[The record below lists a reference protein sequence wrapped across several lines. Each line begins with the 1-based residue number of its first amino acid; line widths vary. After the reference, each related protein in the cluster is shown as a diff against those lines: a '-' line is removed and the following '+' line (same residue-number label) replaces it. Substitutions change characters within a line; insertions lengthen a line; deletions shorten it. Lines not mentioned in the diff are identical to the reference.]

1 MVKPVYVEIH
11 DDIQKKIEN
20 NIWSIGKRIPSE
32 RILSD
37 MYNVSRMTLRQA
49 IQILV
54 EEGILNKV
62 PGSGTYVANQKIQE
76 KMSGVTGFTDIMISE
91 GKVPSSKTLLFKEVD
106 ATFNE
111 AEELKINNNDKVL
124 RMERI
129 RYGDQIPICYEITT
143 IRFDLLKG
151 ISKDEIS
158 RSLYQSLNEKK
169 GLKPKNAKQYISAIL
184 ATNQI
189 SEYLDINAND
199 PVLKLRQTSYLDD
212 GTPFEY
218 VQSQYAAERFE
229 FYLQK

>member
-1 MVKPVYVEIH
+1 MSKPVYIEIH
-11 DDIQKKIEN
+11 NDIQEKIEN
-20 NIWSIGKRIPSE
+20 NTWLIGKRIPSE
-32 RILSD
+32 RILSE

-54 EEGILNKV
+54 EEGILNKI

-76 KMSGVTGFTDIMISE
+76 KMSGVTGFTDIMIAE
-91 GKVPSSKTLLFKEVD
+91 GKIPSSKTMLFKEVN

-111 AEELKINNNDKVL
+111 AEELKIDSNKKVL

-143 IRFDLLKG
+143 IRLDVLQG
-151 ISKDEIS
+151 ISQDEIS
-158 RSLYQSLNEKK
+158 RSLYQALNEKK

-184 ATNQI
+184 ATKQI
-189 SEYLDINAND
+189 SEYLDIKINE

-229 FYLQK
+229 FFLQK